1 MEEIVFTVPES
12 TRGQHEP
19 ILREIDWYEGSAASH
34 KSKRSKRSAQEL
46 SARSH
51 VSGNKVVLS
60 ERRQNMTESRN
71 SSETSITTPES
82 KMSIDISE
90 ESEYNRYIEKA
101 KDEEEY
107 LQVARHMVKH
117 RNAKASPAE
126 ILAERGEH
134 LRNRE
139 MR

>member
-1 MEEIVFTVPES
+1 
-12 TRGQHEP
+12 
-19 ILREIDWYEGSAASH
+19 
-34 KSKRSKRSAQEL
+34 
-46 SARSH
+46 
-51 VSGNKVVLS
+51 
-60 ERRQNMTESRN
+60 MTESRN

-117 RNAKASPAE
+117 RHAKASPAE
-126 ILAERGEH
+126 ILAERTEH